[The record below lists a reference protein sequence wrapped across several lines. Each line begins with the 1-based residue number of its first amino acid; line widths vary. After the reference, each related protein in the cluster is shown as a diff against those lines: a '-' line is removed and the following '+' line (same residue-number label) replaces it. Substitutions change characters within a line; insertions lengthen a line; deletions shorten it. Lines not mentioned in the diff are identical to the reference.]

1 MKVSPSAIQHIL
13 KPLVLVVLGLVIGV
27 TVLIGSQLTLAAS
40 PTVVGVPP
48 AGENALEVIGRI
60 DQTALT
66 FNSYGY
72 VTYMAGIPAEMMF
85 SDPNPLNHNEATA
98 HFTFVS
104 TANLTARSVLETIF
118 VLNATGN
125 TTIYYNATPKASFKD
140 PKSFAAGTA
149 IASGPERWQNVVNVQ
164 APDTGIATGIGQLTL
179 NTANPFK
186 VSNQDYVLGKP
197 KQFFRFTYTG
207 EGKRT
212 DKAAPNS
219 TLLVAGYAT
228 TGGE

>member
-1 MKVSPSAIQHIL
+1 MRVQPSAILKML
-13 KPLVLVVLGLVIGV
+13 KPLVPGFMIVVMILLM
-27 TVLIGSQLTLAAS
+27 GSHLTLAAS

-48 AGENALEVIGRI
+48 AGENALEVVGRI

-72 VTYMAGIPAEMMF
+72 LTYINGIPDGMMF

-98 HFTFVS
+98 HFTFAS

-125 TTIYYNATPKASFKD
+125 TTIYYNGTPKASFKD
-140 PKSFAAGTA
+140 PKSFAAGTT
-149 IASGPERWQNVVNVQ
+149 IASGPERWQSIVNVQ
-164 APDTGIATGIGQLTL
+164 APDTGITTGVGQLTV
-179 NTANPFK
+179 NTTNPFK
-186 VSNQDYVLGKP
+186 IGSQDYVLGKP
-197 KQFFRFTYTG
+197 KQLFRFTYMG

-219 TLLVAGYAT
+219 TLIVAGYAT
-228 TGGE
+228 TGGGQ

>member
-1 MKVSPSAIQHIL
+1 MRVQPSAIQKSL
-13 KPLVLVVLGLVIGV
+13 KVLAPGCIIVIMLLLMG
-27 TVLIGSQLTLAAS
+27 GQPTLAAS
-40 PTVVGVPP
+40 PTTVGVPP
-48 AGENALEVIGRI
+48 VGENALEVVGRI

-72 VTYMAGIPAEMMF
+72 VTYIAGLPAEAMF

-118 VLNATGN
+118 VLNAAGN
-125 TTIYYNATPKASFKD
+125 TTMYYNGTPKASFKD
-140 PKSFAAGTA
+140 PKSFAAGTS
-149 IASGPERWQNVVNVQ
+149 IASGPERWQSIVNVQ
-164 APDTGIATGIGQLTL
+164 APDTGITTGIGQLTV
-179 NTANPFK
+179 NTTNPFK
-186 VSNQDYVLGKP
+186 IGSQDYVLGKP
-197 KQFFRFTYTG
+197 KQLFRFTYTG